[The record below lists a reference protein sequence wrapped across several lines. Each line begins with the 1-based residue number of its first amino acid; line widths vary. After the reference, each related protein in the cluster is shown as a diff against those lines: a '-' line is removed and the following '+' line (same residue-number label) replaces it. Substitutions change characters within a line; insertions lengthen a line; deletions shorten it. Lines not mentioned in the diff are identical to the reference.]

1 MSRGKIPFFQ
11 ERGNYYARLYEFQ
24 EVGKR
29 APIAKLCSE
38 EEALQFPNGRKRT
51 EQQKLVYLQERL
63 RVVRQERLEAEE
75 KRREAK
81 ASLRWRQLVQLY
93 LDDHTN
99 QAEITQK
106 IVAIAAARFYEVVG
120 IWK

>member
-24 EVGKR
+24 EAGKR

-51 EQQKLVYLQERL
+51 EQQQMVFLQERL
-63 RVVRQERLEAEE
+63 RVVRQ
-75 KRREAK
+75 
-81 ASLRWRQLVQLY
+81 
-93 LDDHTN
+93 
-99 QAEITQK
+99 
-106 IVAIAAARFYEVVG
+106 
-120 IWK
+120 